1 MLTLGTAEQITLG
14 DFLEEENVDGER
26 MAQIRA
32 YQADSKKH
40 GGLITP
46 AQANFILGLN
56 NDSNI
61 HRLIRDGR
69 LDTFVHFGKRLLSA
83 DQVVEYAKLDR
94 EKGYKGSVI
103 KALWQA
109 AKGTSKS

>member
-1 MLTLGTAEQITLG
+1 MGTAEQIALG
-14 DFLEEENVDGER
+14 DFLDEENVDGER

-32 YQADSKKH
+32 YQADSKRH

-46 AQANFILGLN
+46 AQAIIVLGMN

-61 HRLIRDGR
+61 QRLIKDGR

-83 DQVVEYAKLDR
+83 DQVVEYAKLNR

-109 AKGTSKS
+109 AKASSKS